1 MHALGEDSAIP
12 HDTASQI
19 FIDTMNTD
27 KCARLVIQQG
37 SQIRISKLLKQT
49 SEQEQISLSL
59 EEERTVELSEGER
72 IVAHT
77 NGMLIVEGASGKSR
91 SIFVHQN
98 LEKRALSGSTSTH
111 NHNPSDESSMT
122 SASAAPE
129 QRIKESQVL
138 EMSIDAGQVTADS
151 LEKYENLMKGKVA
164 LAKSNAN
171 YQSGSK
177 SALQSDLCSIHTW
190 RNDERRHE
198 REVGAFE
205 MKFEKPTSLVSLNI
219 DLTFECQDTRKLL
232 HSLSPEVQSAVNDQE

>member
-1 MHALGEDSAIP
+1 MDAIHQLGENIEVDKPLHILIFGRDTSESKSQKTILLSICSEGFIKVHILGEDNAIP
-12 HDTASQI
+12 HDEASQI
-19 FIDTMNTD
+19 FIDTMNSD
-27 KCARLVIQQG
+27 KCTRLITQQG
-37 SQIRISKLLKQT
+37 SQIKISKLVKQVG
-49 SEQEQISLSL
+49 EQEQISLRL

-138 EMSIDAGQVTADS
+138 EMSIDAG
-151 LEKYENLMKGKVA
+151 
-164 LAKSNAN
+164 
-171 YQSGSK
+171 
-177 SALQSDLCSIHTW
+177 
-190 RNDERRHE
+190 
-198 REVGAFE
+198 
-205 MKFEKPTSLVSLNI
+205 
-219 DLTFECQDTRKLL
+219 
-232 HSLSPEVQSAVNDQE
+232 